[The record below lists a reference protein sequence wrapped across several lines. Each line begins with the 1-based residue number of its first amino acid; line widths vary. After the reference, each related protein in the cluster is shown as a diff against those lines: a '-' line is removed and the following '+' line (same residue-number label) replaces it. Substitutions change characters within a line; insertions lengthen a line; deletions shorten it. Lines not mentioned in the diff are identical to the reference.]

1 MRYIRILTICL
12 LIIAICA
19 NIAPGH
25 FSSKTLSAAGSKPF
39 TANLLPPM
47 ELNRLKQKPLLY
59 FKALQ
64 LALQDSRIAVML
76 LFSGQLGIAFRAA
89 HSAGLKIAEPMEL
102 LDRSGVEVI
111 RPAYGEL
118 DIVLILNQL
127 SSKLHSFSSIA
138 LRTYS
143 QMEEYEQDLHLL
155 RSGRFD
161 YKTML
166 QMNRKHSSAEYS
178 PGAEQLQQRLYTHY
192 LLPDNRLLLDKD
204 EQQTFS
210 YLLVFYDAAD
220 KPIGYMKD
228 VLPLIQE
235 KLVANPT
242 IAALMYHHFSLNS
255 ESLNTVTV
263 HPDTFHEQLK
273 ALKENGYT
281 PIRQQDLLEFMK
293 SDTGARLPEKSVL
306 ITIDDGYESNYAFA
320 FPAIVEEQ
328 FYATIFAV
336 TANLNKKTKY
346 SSRITWPQ
354 AREMVQSGRILM
366 QSHTYESHH
375 YGKTAAGDKEAA
387 VATVPIM
394 VEGQL
399 ETKEQ
404 YKERV
409 RADLLKAKNVLEGEL
424 HSHVFTF
431 AYPYGR
437 YSDELIDL
445 LRETGH
451 ELMYTVEE
459 GVIRKGM
466 DIARLPRI
474 NVDGYYSAEKL
485 IRVIKKYAAM

>member
-1 MRYIRILTICL
+1 MRYIRILTIYFS
-12 LIIAICA
+12 IVAICA
-19 NIAPGH
+19 NIALGH
-25 FSSKTLSAAGSKPF
+25 FSFNTLVSAESKPF
-39 TANLLPPM
+39 TVNKLTPI
-47 ELNRLKQKPLLY
+47 EINRFKPKTLLY
-59 FKALQ
+59 FRALQ
-64 LALQDSRIAVML
+64 LASQDSRAAVAL
-76 LFSGQLGIAFRAA
+76 LVSGQLSFAFRAA
-89 HSAGLKIAEPMEL
+89 QAAGLKIAEPMEL
-102 LDRSGVEVI
+102 LERSGVQVI

-118 DIVLILNQL
+118 DIVLVLNQL
-127 SSKLHSFSSIA
+127 SPKLHSFASIA

-143 QMEEYEQDLHLL
+143 QIEEYEQDIRLL

-161 YKTML
+161 YKAML
-166 QMNRKHSSAEYS
+166 QTDRKHSAAEYS
-178 PGAEQLQQRLYTHY
+178 PEAEQLQQLYTHY

-375 YGKTAAGDKEAA
+375 YGKTAGDKEAA

-466 DIARLPRI
+466 DITRLPRI